1 MIAILDIS
9 IGNINSI
16 YNAIYECGF
25 DPIVIQEASELDE
38 ASHLIFPGVGHFS
51 AASAL
56 LAEKNLFAPLK
67 KFVGSGR
74 PFLGICLGMQLLAD
88 YSLEGKKSTGLGFIR
103 GSVNRLDDSSGQ
115 RIPHVGWNNIVCK
128 REHPILANI
137 KKNCD
142 FYYTHSYA
150 MICENEE
157 DVIAETEYGQHFT
170 SIVGHQNTV
179 GVQFHPEKS
188 QINGLKILENF
199 CNWDGSC

>member
-16 YNAIYECGF
+16 YNAVYECGF
-25 DPIVIQEASELDE
+25 DPIIVHEAAQFDDV
-38 ASHLIFPGVGHFS
+38 SHLIFPGVGHFS
-51 AASAL
+51 TASAL
-56 LAEKNLFAPLK
+56 LEAKGLFKPLK
-67 KFVGSGR
+67 KYVDTGR

-88 YSLEGKKSTGLGFIR
+88 YGMEGAKSKGLGFIQ
-103 GSVNRLDDSSGQ
+103 GSVKRLDDSSGQ

-128 REHPILANI
+128 QEHPILADI

-150 MICENEE
+150 MICDNDA
-157 DVIAETEYGQHFT
+157 DVIAETEYGTHFT
-170 SIVGHQNTV
+170 SIVGHRNIV

-188 QINGLKILENF
+188 QLNGLKLVENF
-199 CNWDGSC
+199 CRWNGLC